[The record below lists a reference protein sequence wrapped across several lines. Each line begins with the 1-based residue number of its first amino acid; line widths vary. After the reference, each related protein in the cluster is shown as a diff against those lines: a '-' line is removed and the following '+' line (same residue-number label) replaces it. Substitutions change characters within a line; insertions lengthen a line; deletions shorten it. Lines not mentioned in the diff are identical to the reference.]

1 MVGGQD
7 LGHSSMRVSFAST
20 PVQKLMAPALPYSK
34 MNVEAVLSARRS
46 IVLCVLLGVP
56 IFFSLKW
63 RDVSARQQIKDLPAP
78 TIVKQA
84 VNVANRTFDP
94 TMPPAGMPSLTSGED
109 AECDSNFLS
118 NASVSGESRQN
129 RYNTRDPHHLQQVKV
144 TLQLNITI
152 WVPPGVT
159 QRVVEHEDGH
169 RQISEYYYQ
178 TADKLAERIAATYM
192 GKQVELTGT
201 DLNAESSKALQQMAT
216 DITDEYN
223 KELNPGPTQQY
234 YDRITD
240 HSRTDI
246 SVSDAVAAAVRDV
259 KIVPSYTTANPEINA
274 VIHRHSRAEAKSGS

>member
-1 MVGGQD
+1 
-7 LGHSSMRVSFAST
+7 
-20 PVQKLMAPALPYSK
+20 MAPALPYSK

-118 NASVSGESRQN
+118 NASVSGESRQ
-129 RYNTRDPHHLQQVKV
+129 TDATHATLTITQVKV

-223 KELNPGPTQQY
+223 KELSPGPTQQY

-259 KIVPSYTTANPEINA
+259 KIGSSYTTANPEN
-274 VIHRHSRAEAKSGS
+274 